1 MLMREILGKI
11 WVQLSGESRERVA
24 LAIYQKECYSV
35 DKGIE
40 QEEFLEME
48 REVI

>member
-1 MLMREILGKI
+1 MWYAVIYYIRKEPEGQAVI
-11 WVQLSGESRERVA
+11 

-35 DKGIE
+35 DKGIG

-48 REVI
+48 RETI